1 MIVTGEGERN
11 AMRGRNAGS
20 AGGHSFKVLVFA
32 AAWMIFSGPILTGA
46 QKRPAA
52 PLNERQI
59 EGLVEG
65 GVYSGRIA
73 LLVEQRGIDFKP
85 ADAFLRRL
93 REDGAQEM
101 LIRALVATRS
111 EAGPAGTEKNQR
123 AVPQQRRDDPG
134 LRRSQLASRLSLGEQ
149 LELQR
154 MWPQAATQYRAA
166 VNLAPRSVS
175 AHLALARVLSAET
188 QWAEAAGQYRE
199 AIRLQPDLASSH
211 TALADLLMESGD
223 VNGAI
228 DEYREAV
235 RLDPKDADTHREIAA
250 ILYSRGDLK
259 DAVAEYQVL
268 DGLEPNDPDVHYRL
282 GLALYAESDLGGAA
296 DEFRQAV
303 RLQPDFDRAHAA
315 LGDAL
320 LKQGDRRGALEE
332 YRQSAKS
339 DSPTLQAT
347 FDWLSKNLSGFS
359 QSDK

>member
-1 MIVTGEGERN
+1 MIPVSEGEFR
-11 AMRGRNAGS
+11 ATQGGITGRVTD
-20 AGGHSFKVLVFA
+20 HRLLLVFTAVLMAFAAGLA
-32 AAWMIFSGPILTGA
+32 AA
-46 QKRPAA
+46 QKKAA
-52 PLNERQI
+52 PPLNERQI

-73 LLVEQRGIDFKP
+73 ALVEQRGIDFKP
-85 ADAFLRRL
+85 TDAFLRRL

-101 LIRALVATRS
+101 LVRALVAANTK
-111 EAGPAGTEKNQR
+111 ADAVHTEQTK
-123 AVPQQRRDDPG
+123 AAIAPQRRDAPG

-259 DAVAEYQVL
+259 DAVAEYQML

-303 RLQPDFDRAHAA
+303 HLQPDFDRAHAA

-332 YRQSAKS
+332 YRQSVKS
-339 DSPTLQAT
+339 DSPTLHAT
-347 FDWLSKNLSGFS
+347 FDWLSKNLPVHTQG
-359 QSDK
+359 DK